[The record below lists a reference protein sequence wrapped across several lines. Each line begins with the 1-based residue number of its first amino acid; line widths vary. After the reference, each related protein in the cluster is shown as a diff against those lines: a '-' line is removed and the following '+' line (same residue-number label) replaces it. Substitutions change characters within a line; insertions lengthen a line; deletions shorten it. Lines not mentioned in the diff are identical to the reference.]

1 MSNTAVVDRGALIE
15 RISRTWAVD
24 SAVHARVLASQDP
37 SWQTEV
43 FELAGGYAVLGGRGL
58 YVNRALGWGWPGR
71 SPPRTSTLLEERS
84 EVVGVPPSVDV
95 VPTADRTLIEL
106 ATARGYGILRFLT
119 THVRP
124 PETSIDELVD
134 DPSIVIERA
143 DGELLGVWQDV
154 AAAGFGADEGDARR
168 ASDAFAKAAA
178 AVDGEGFLLARD
190 GGDGRPLGTGSVTI
204 RDGLATLGG
213 MTTLPSERRR
223 GVQAALIAHRV
234 RLAVDAGCDLVV
246 SSTVPAN
253 PSERNLV
260 RAGFRPLYETVT
272 LAKGPP
278 ASGSS

>member
-1 MSNTAVVDRGALIE
+1 MDRGALIE

-24 SAVHARVLASQDP
+24 SAVHARILASQDP

-43 FELAGGYAVLGGRGL
+43 LELAGGYAVLGGRGL
-58 YVNRALGWGWPGR
+58 YVNRALGWGLVGPV
-71 SPPRTSTLLEERS
+71 TAEDFDVLEERS
-84 EVVGVPPSVDV
+84 EVIGVPPSVDV
-95 VPTADRTLIEL
+95 VPTADRTLIDL

-143 DGELLGVWQDV
+143 DGECCS
-154 AAAGFGADEGDARR
+154 GFGRTSPPPASAPRR
-168 ASDAFAKAAA
+168 
-178 AVDGEGFLLARD
+178 
-190 GGDGRPLGTGSVTI
+190 
-204 RDGLATLGG
+204 ATLGGRATPSPGRPQQSTARVSCSPATAATVAPSAPAPSRFATGVATLRG